1 MTVSRHN
8 TNPSLN
14 TIATSDISF
23 ATGEENFPSGLPIA
37 DQMTSPSNPDPPTH
51 PISRTIAE
59 FKEHMTLSG
68 MEPDLVELAVT
79 KCYPSFFPSTS
90 LPQDANNL
98 VPTSPT
104 TTQIPVGSAADMPLG
119 FLGSGDTNVPPFMPS
134 LDFGSNTFNFPV
146 PSNFIP
152 PQTFQNDSSD
162 TTLNGPL
169 LSGAIFDE
177 TLYSFPSYQTGMP
190 LSPFSLPNFPEVD
203 KTKPSRRAFGQ
214 SELAS
219 VPVAGPSSRPYIA
232 PPMGLNF
239 NFNQSVTNNSILD
252 GWQPDVTLT
261 DRFLGSE
268 LSNAPVAG
276 PSSQPYTPPTMGVSY
291 NFGDSVP
298 NSIPY
303 GQQVDQL
310 GTESASEEIQNISK
324 QKGKKRVYE
333 SSSKE
338 YYSYRKFNVDRHEQP
353 APNPEDKF
361 RCTKNGCN
369 SSFTRKADWKT
380 HDRKFHEG
388 SPSRPRARRQK
399 ASDKKYRCKYAQEG
413 CKKTYKSLHDWGYY
427 KHLKKDHH
435 EVVILTGPVRREMIS
450 TSSEERNP
458 APGPSREPSS

>member
-1 MTVSRHN
+1 
-8 TNPSLN
+8 
-14 TIATSDISF
+14 
-23 ATGEENFPSGLPIA
+23 
-37 DQMTSPSNPDPPTH
+37 MTSPSNPDPPTH

-59 FKEHMTLSG
+59 FAEHMTLSG

-104 TTQIPVGSAADMPLG
+104 TTQIPVG
-119 FLGSGDTNVPPFMPS
+119 
-134 LDFGSNTFNFPV
+134 FNCPV
-146 PSNFIP
+146 PSNSIP
-152 PQTFQNDSSD
+152 PQTFPNGSSD

-169 LSGAIFDE
+169 LSGAIFVE

-203 KTKPSRRAFGQ
+203 KTKPSRWAFGQ

-219 VPVAGPSSRPYIA
+219 VPVAGPSSWPYIA

-239 NFNQSVTNNSILD
+239 NFNQSVTNNRILD
-252 GWQPDVTLT
+252 GWQPDGTLT

-333 SSSKE
+333 SPSKG
-338 YYSYRKFNVDRHEQP
+338 YQSDRKFNVDRRKKP
-353 APNPEDKF
+353 PLNPEDRL
-361 RCTKNGCN
+361 RCTKDGHNT
-369 SSFTRKADWKT
+369 SFGTEAAWKR
-380 HDRKFHEG
+380 HNRIYHG
-388 SPSRPRARRQK
+388 APRARPRGRTQK
-399 ASDKKYRCKYAQEG
+399 ASDKKYPCKYANQG
-413 CKKTYKSLHDWGYY
+413 CKKTYKSLNDWGYY
-427 KHLKKDHH
+427 NHLMKDHH
-435 EVVILTGPVRREMIS
+435 EVVILTGPVRREMVS
-450 TSSEERNP
+450 TSSEEHTP

>member
-1 MTVSRHN
+1 MSRHN
-8 TNPSLN
+8 TNSSSN
-14 TIATSDISF
+14 TLATSDISF

-59 FKEHMTLSG
+59 FKENMTLSG

-79 KCYPSFFPSTS
+79 TCYPSFFPSTS

-104 TTQIPVGSAADMPLG
+104 TTQIPMGSAADMPY
-119 FLGSGDTNVPPFMPS
+119 VPPFMPS
-134 LDFGSNTFNFPV
+134 LDFGSNTFNCPV
-146 PSNFIP
+146 PSNSIP
-152 PQTFQNDSSD
+152 PQTFQNGSSD

-169 LSGAIFDE
+169 HSGPIFVE
-177 TLYSFPSYQTGMP
+177 TLYSSPSYQT
-190 LSPFSLPNFPEVD
+190 
-203 KTKPSRRAFGQ
+203 
-214 SELAS
+214 ELAS
-219 VPVAGPSSRPYIA
+219 VPVAGPSSWPYIA

-252 GWQPDVTLT
+252 GWQPDVNPSH
-261 DRFLGSE
+261 RFLGSE

-276 PSSQPYTPPTMGVSY
+276 PSSQPYTPPTMGVSC
-291 NFGDSVP
+291 NFGDSVL

-310 GTESASEEIQNISK
+310 GTESASEETQNISK
-324 QKGKKRVYE
+324 QKGKKRVSE

-338 YYSYRKFNVDRHEQP
+338 YYSYRKFNVDRHEKP

-388 SPSRPRARRQK
+388 SPSRPRASRQK
-399 ASDKKYRCKYAQEG
+399 ASDKKYKCKYAQEG

-427 KHLKKDHH
+427 KHLKKDHK